1 MSIAIA
7 SLEFVR
13 QGSPEQHDYLVTNR
27 LRLVD
32 GGPTYRVI
40 MRWMP
45 QAETWTLDMNTTG
58 GRAIVSGA
66 FIRDR
71 VDCLL
76 GISSTDRPPGAI
88 MSYDPKRRGDPG
100 ADSYFLDG
108 VLLLYVPGGMNP
120 EDFSLYS
127 VPVV

>member
-1 MSIAIA
+1 MSIAIRT
-7 SLEFVR
+7 LEFVR
-13 QGSPEQHDYLVTNR
+13 APGDYLETNR
-27 LRLVD
+27 VQFVD

-45 QAETWTLDMNTTG
+45 QSESWVLDMNTTG
-58 GRAIVSGA
+58 GRAIVAGA
-66 FIRDR
+66 WVRDR

-76 GISSTDRPPGAI
+76 GISSTGRPPGGI
-88 MSYDPKRRGDPG
+88 MSYDPKRRGDPTL
-100 ADSYFLDG
+100 DSYYLDG
-108 VLLLYVPGGMNP
+108 VSLLYVPGGLNP